1 VVSWLRN
8 ARVSYK
14 LGTIGAI
21 VFFLF
26 SVLAGWSIDGLE
38 RTRSGIQAIED
49 ARTTVNAARMT
60 QIASKEIGVTIRDL
74 LFAQTRENAA
84 KAAEKTR
91 TFDAQVNAGLL
102 ELRGHNLSDDG
113 VREVDE
119 IREMWTNYDALLK
132 VSMDAA
138 LEKLEAREHF
148 FEKGPKLMAALEAL
162 SNGVEA
168 DTTPEGQNAAPVVR
182 RLEAALDARRIAIW
196 RYLAVFDETQFDQ
209 FHKENVA
216 FDGLIGQLRAGGLGE
231 PAKGRLDG
239 FQKLNDDY
247 NKTADQVVGLTR
259 TANDVYF
266 KQATQIRAKAGDRL
280 DALAKVI
287 AGREEQTVATVT
299 VATRLVETVL
309 VGVGGVT
316 LLLVMLALWGIGR
329 LISQPA
335 VTLTGVMGRMADGDL
350 DLEVPFADRRDE
362 VGAMAG
368 AVEVFKRNGLAAR
381 RAAASQ
387 AAEQQAKLA
396 RGQRVDGLT
405 AEFDAKVTRL
415 VDSLSE
421 SARQMQEAAGSL
433 SVSAEQARGRSLAV
447 ASASEQASANVE
459 TVAAAAEEL
468 TSSINEI
475 ARQVEQSTK
484 VANQAVDSA
493 RRAGTVVSHLADGA
507 QRIGEVVRLISD
519 IASQTNLLALNA
531 TIEAARAG
539 EAGKGFAVVASEVKA
554 LANQTAK
561 ATDEITSQ
569 IGGIQT
575 STREAVVAI
584 DGVAKVIVEIS
595 QISAA
600 IAAAVEEQGAATQE
614 ISRNVQQAAFGTQ
627 QVTTN
632 ISDVTRAAAT
642 TGAAAT
648 QVRGAAGRVAG
659 ESEDLQKDVHSFLT
673 AVRQA

>member
-1 VVSWLRN
+1 
-8 ARVSYK
+8 
-14 LGTIGAI
+14 
-21 VFFLF
+21 
-26 SVLAGWSIDGLE
+26 
-38 RTRSGIQAIED
+38 
-49 ARTTVNAARMT
+49 
-60 QIASKEIGVTIRDL
+60 
-74 LFAQTRENAA
+74 
-84 KAAEKTR
+84 
-91 TFDAQVNAGLL
+91 
-102 ELRGHNLSDDG
+102 
-113 VREVDE
+113 
-119 IREMWTNYDALLK
+119 
-132 VSMDAA
+132 
-138 LEKLEAREHF
+138 
-148 FEKGPKLMAALEAL
+148 
-162 SNGVEA
+162 
-168 DTTPEGQNAAPVVR
+168 
-182 RLEAALDARRIAIW
+182 
-196 RYLAVFDETQFDQ
+196 
-209 FHKENVA
+209 
-216 FDGLIGQLRAGGLGE
+216 
-231 PAKGRLDG
+231 
-239 FQKLNDDY
+239 
-247 NKTADQVVGLTR
+247 
-259 TANDVYF
+259 
-266 KQATQIRAKAGDRL
+266 
-280 DALAKVI
+280 
-287 AGREEQTVATVT
+287 
-299 VATRLVETVL
+299 VL